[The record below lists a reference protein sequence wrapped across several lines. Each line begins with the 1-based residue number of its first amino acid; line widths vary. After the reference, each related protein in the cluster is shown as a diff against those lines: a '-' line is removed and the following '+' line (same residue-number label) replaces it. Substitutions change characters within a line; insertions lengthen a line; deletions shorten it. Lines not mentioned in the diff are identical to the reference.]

1 MEHGREHGRDGN
13 RVGRESKKLGNGK
26 DFAWL
31 ADLPPPQ
38 PQELAAV
45 ASAGTKLL
53 CCRLGDDF

>member
-31 ADLPPPQ
+31 ADLPPP
-38 PQELAAV
+38 PAAGV
-45 ASAGTKLL
+45 GCS
-53 CCRLGDDF
+53 RLGGDKIIMLPPR